1 MHVLFKSKVAVK
13 HILKDYESQYIEA
26 ILPTKKKKKQ
36 IKARISSEIFLS
48 LARPSAVYP
57 QKYTMY

>member
-1 MHVLFKSKVAVK
+1 MNYNKS
-13 HILKDYESQYIEA
+13 EQYYLQKKKER
-26 ILPTKKKKKQ
+26 KKKKK